1 MTRILRQSTSVDVRI
16 GPFCDVTDGFTP
28 ETGITLS
35 GADEA
40 EALRAGTATL
50 DISGATWA
58 AVTGADGWYT
68 LTLSTTATNTVG
80 ELIIVVQ
87 DDSVCLP
94 VYQTFYVVE
103 EAIFDALFAAS
114 ATGLLPANVTQFG
127 GSNGTFSGGR
137 PEVNTSH
144 IAGSA
149 VSTSSAQIGV
159 NVVNFGG
166 SAGTFSS
173 GRPEVNTTHAA
184 GTAWGS
190 GAITAGSVATG
201 AITNAKFAAGAIDAA
216 AVADNAIDAGA
227 IATGA
232 ITAAKFAAGAIDAA
246 AIAADAIGASELAS
260 DAATEIATAVWASV
274 TRVLTAGTNIALAK
288 GTGVTG
294 FNDLDAAGVRTAVGL
309 ASANLDTQIGT
320 LATASNLATVAGY
333 VDTEIGEIIATLGTP
348 AGASVSADIAA
359 VKSDSAAILSDTG
372 TDGVVVASGSKSGY
386 SLASDQSGVT
396 IGTVNA
402 LGTQAKAD
410 VNAEVDTA
418 LADYDA
424 PTKAE
429 LDTAIDALPTAVEN
443 ADALLNRD
451 MSSGTDSGSTTVRT
465 VRQALRLNRNKV
477 DISAGT
483 MTVYKEDDSTASWT
497 SAVTTD
503 GSAEPIVSSD
513 PAGP

>member
-1 MTRILRQSTSVDVRI
+1 LRQSTQVDVRI
-16 GPFCDVTDGFTP
+16 GPFVDVGDGFTP

-58 AVTGADGWYT
+58 PVTGADGWYT

-80 ELIIVVQ
+80 ELVIVVQ

-127 GSNGTFSGGR
+127 GSNGTFASGR
-137 PEVNTSH
+137 PEVNMSH

-149 VSTSSAQIGV
+149 VSTSTAQLGVNVVNFGGSAGTFASGRPAVNTTYIAGSAVSTSTAQIGV

-173 GRPEVNTTHAA
+173 GRPEVNTTLIEGSDATNQIRDSIVDDATRIDASALNTLSSHDPGEAIMGA
-184 GTAWGS
+184 TDLGTGS
-190 GAITAGSVATG
+190 G
-201 AITNAKFAAGAIDAA
+201 
-216 AVADNAIDAGA
+216 
-227 IATGA
+227 
-232 ITAAKFAAGAIDAA
+232 
-246 AIAADAIGASELAS
+246 
-260 DAATEIATAVWASV
+260 
-274 TRVLTAGTNIALAK
+274 LTS
-288 GTGVTG
+288 
-294 FNDLDAAGVRTAVGL
+294 L
-309 ASANLDTQIGT
+309 ASA
-320 LATASNLATVAGY
+320 ANLATVAGY
-333 VDTEIGEIIATLGTP
+333 VDTEIAAIITTLGTP

-359 VKSDSAAILSDTG
+359 VKSDSAAILTDTG

-386 SLASDQSGVT
+386 SLASNQSGVT

-410 VNAEVDTA
+410 VNAEADTA

-429 LDTAIDALPTAVEN
+429 LDSAV
-443 ADALLNRD
+443 
-451 MSSGTDSGSTTVRT
+451 SSL
-465 VRQALRLNRNKV
+465 A
-477 DISAGT
+477 
-483 MTVYKEDDSTASWT
+483 TASAL
-497 SAVTTD
+497 STTD
-503 GSAEPIVSSD
+503 GKVDGIKAKTDQLAFGAANTVNANITYVNEVAVNG
-513 PAGP
+513 AGTEASPWGP